1 MLKVDKRGRMKRI
14 IEVNIGC
21 LFYLMLVFRLVEG
34 IKEKE
39 KNLICVGKLKII
51 VLYYWLIWYIGWRVV
66 VFILFL
72 IVYIIELFYIFN

>member
-39 KNLICVGKLKII
+39 KKINICRKIKNYSI
-51 VLYYWLIWYIGWRVV
+51 VLLINMIYRKESCGIFIIFDSLYY
-66 VFILFL
+66 
-72 IVYIIELFYIFN
+72 

>member
-39 KNLICVGKLKII
+39 KKLICVEKLKII
-51 VLYYWLIWYIGWRVV
+51 VLYYWLIWYIGRRVV

>member
-21 LFYLMLVFRLVEG
+21 LFYLMLLFRLVEG

-39 KNLICVGKLKII
+39 KKINICRKIKNYSI
-51 VLYYWLIWYIGWRVV
+51 VLLINMIYRKESCGI
-66 VFILFL
+66 
-72 IVYIIELFYIFN
+72 YIIFDSLYY

>member
-39 KNLICVGKLKII
+39 KKINICRKIKNYSI
-51 VLYYWLIWYIGWRVV
+51 VLLINMIYR
-66 VFILFL
+66 
-72 IVYIIELFYIFN
+72 

>member
-39 KNLICVGKLKII
+39 KNFNICRKIKNYSI
-51 VLYYWLIWYIGWRVV
+51 VLLINMIYRLESCGI
-66 VFILFL
+66 
-72 IVYIIELFYIFN
+72 YIIFDSLYY

>member
-34 IKEKE
+34 VKEKE
-39 KNLICVGKLKII
+39 KKINICRKIKNYSI
-51 VLYYWLIWYIGWRVV
+51 VLLINMIYRKESCGI
-66 VFILFL
+66 
-72 IVYIIELFYIFN
+72 YIIFDSLYY

>member
-39 KNLICVGKLKII
+39 KKLICVVKLKNI

>member
-39 KNLICVGKLKII
+39 KKINICRKIKNYSI
-51 VLYYWLIWYIGWRVV
+51 VLLINMIYRKESCGI
-66 VFILFL
+66 
-72 IVYIIELFYIFN
+72 YIIFDSLYY

>member
-34 IKEKE
+34 VKEKE

>member
-39 KNLICVGKLKII
+39 KKINICRKIKNYSIVLLINMIYRKESCGIYII
-51 VLYYWLIWYIGWRVV
+51 FDSLYYWVV
-66 VFILFL
+66 LYF
-72 IVYIIELFYIFN
+72 

>member
-21 LFYLMLVFRLVEG
+21 FFFYLMLLFRLVEG
-34 IKEKE
+34 VKEKE

-51 VLYYWLIWYIGWRVV
+51 VLYY
-66 VFILFL
+66 
-72 IVYIIELFYIFN
+72 

>member
-21 LFYLMLVFRLVEG
+21 LFYLMLLFRLVEG
-34 IKEKE
+34 VKEKE

-51 VLYYWLIWYIGWRVV
+51 VLYY
-66 VFILFL
+66 
-72 IVYIIELFYIFN
+72 

>member
-39 KNLICVGKLKII
+39 KKINISRKIKNYSIVLLINMIYRKESCGIYII
-51 VLYYWLIWYIGWRVV
+51 FDSLYYWVV
-66 VFILFL
+66 LYF
-72 IVYIIELFYIFN
+72 